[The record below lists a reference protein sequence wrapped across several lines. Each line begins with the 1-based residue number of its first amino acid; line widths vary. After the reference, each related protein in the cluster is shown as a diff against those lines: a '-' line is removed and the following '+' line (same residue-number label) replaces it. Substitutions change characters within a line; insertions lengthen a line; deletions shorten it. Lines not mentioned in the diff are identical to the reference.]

1 MESLDHTDAGVLRYK
16 GWLGDSSLCWAML
29 PLVALS
35 QTETPPKSNASAAS
49 GR

>member
-1 MESLDHTDAGVLRYK
+1 
-16 GWLGDSSLCWAML
+16 ML

-35 QTETPPKSNASAAS
+35 QTETPPKANVSAAP